1 MTIEEKPSMTFYAS
15 KFNGHMFSHQNW
27 EEKYQNL
34 KTILLADD
42 NANPDTTNR
51 SVSDTDKKT
60 IVDVHNKYRGGV
72 EPPATDMYKMVSDQ
86 MACI

>member
-1 MTIEEKPSMTFYAS
+1 MTILEKPSMTFYAS

-42 NANPDTTNR
+42 NANPDTNVWFHIGYDSPWTPADQRRNEIWIPI
-51 SVSDTDKKT
+51 SESDDTST
-60 IVDVHNKYRGGV
+60 I
-72 EPPATDMYKMVSDQ
+72 
-86 MACI
+86 